1 MKFKVDKVYVISIDK
16 SHESVRNII
25 NKVKN
30 IGLPNKAPI
39 EIVGINGWDLTNED
53 LKNKKITP
61 YHKWNLNYKDMSNQ
75 NKWHNRDITKGEIG
89 CALSHIQIWEDA
101 YKNKYENIIIFEDD
115 FHLLRAIDW
124 SDINDIEFDLL
135 YLGRSLQICRETVWD
150 DYFSETFCKPGMSNY
165 AGAYILSKEGLK
177 KIVEF
182 YLDTYKTM
190 LFPLDNFLASTYS
203 SIEHRNV
210 QSVFP
215 FNEKI
220 INALAFNRN
229 VIFQRGG
236 RTSQTEP
243 KENDENK

>member
-1 MKFKVDKVYVISIDK
+1 MKFKVDKVYVITIDK

-30 IGLPNKAPI
+30 IDLPNKAPI

-53 LKNKKITP
+53 LKSKKITP
-61 YHKWNLNYKDMSNQ
+61 YNKWNLNYKDNLNQ

-101 YKNKYENIIIFEDD
+101 YKNKYENIIILEDD

-124 SDINDIEFDLL
+124 SDIDDIEFDLL

-182 YLDTYKTM
+182 YLDKYKTM
-190 LFPLDNFLASTYS
+190 VFPLDNFLASTYS

-229 VIFQRGG
+229 IIYQRGG
-236 RTSQTEP
+236 RPSQTEP
-243 KENDENK
+243 KENDA